1 MGVFGL
7 AVTAILGWLVLPR
20 RLQANPIEGLCLGF
34 ALAVFGI
41 SAEMFLFDLVGL
53 GWNGWVILA
62 PWVAGAA
69 WLTGKRRPFLDLK
82 LDAWQL
88 APALA
93 GLAVLGAWWP
103 YERGMPLTSQTWDAW
118 AIWLFKANAFYLDQ
132 GIDAYLARSA
142 EFLGQP
148 GYPLLTPLYATFLYQ
163 LEGGVSD
170 QLGKLTSPCFF
181 VALLG
186 SVHYLARRIAGV
198 VAAALF
204 TASVAL
210 TPLLSQVAF
219 ELAGYADTALSVYML
234 LAGGFLYVWLRED
247 SVVDLGAASIAATAA
262 AWTKNEGQL
271 FLAAVV
277 AIIAIRLVR
286 RHGHISRWAWLAGPP
301 LALLGPWSLVRMG
314 QSVEASG
321 FTLGADFQA
330 ALFGTA
336 LSTMLAKAFT
346 LGSLN
351 LAFVAVVAA
360 SVAGILLKLQRSF
373 WVVPGLVAWQF
384 LGALLAYSTGRNEIE
399 WWLATSA
406 DRLLSQTAPL
416 AILAAAIA
424 YGLWIERLP
433 VEVVPA
439 PAPKSKKR
447 RRR

>member
-1 MGVFGL
+1 
-7 AVTAILGWLVLPR
+7 
-20 RLQANPIEGLCLGF
+20 
-34 ALAVFGI
+34 
-41 SAEMFLFDLVGL
+41 
-53 GWNGWVILA
+53 
-62 PWVAGAA
+62 
-69 WLTGKRRPFLDLK
+69 
-82 LDAWQL
+82 
-88 APALA
+88 
-93 GLAVLGAWWP
+93 
-103 YERGMPLTSQTWDAW
+103 
-118 AIWLFKANAFYLDQ
+118 
-132 GIDAYLARSA
+132 
-142 EFLGQP
+142 
-148 GYPLLTPLYATFLYQ
+148 
-163 LEGGVSD
+163 
-170 QLGKLTSPCFF
+170 
-181 VALLG
+181 
-186 SVHYLARRIAGV
+186 
-198 VAAALF
+198 
-204 TASVAL
+204 
-210 TPLLSQVAF
+210 
-219 ELAGYADTALSVYML
+219 
-234 LAGGFLYVWLRED
+234 
-247 SVVDLGAASIAATAA
+247 
-262 AWTKNEGQL
+262 
-271 FLAAVV
+271 
-277 AIIAIRLVR
+277 
-286 RHGHISRWAWLAGPP
+286 
-301 LALLGPWSLVRMG
+301 MG

-351 LAFVAVVAA
+351 LTFVAVVAA